1 MQPTEFG
8 DLTESE
14 SLLWKAFARG
24 AWVDLRS
31 GDPEIDPVAN
41 VEGWGAQRAIRA
53 EVIRALLL
61 GAEETKPGHFPALRL
76 RGARVIGRLDLM
88 GATVPYAFVCEYCSF
103 DDEVRLVEASMKT
116 VRFVDCALPY
126 LNATRL
132 NAEGIVNLYRSA
144 VRDVLRLDGARIVG
158 ELSLREAVVG
168 PGTDEFC
175 LSADGLIAYGD
186 VACTDLVCRGAGQMR
201 GLRTDGS
208 LDLTGARFEPRSP
221 GLGLTLG
228 NATVSGRLKAEGLDV
243 AGELRLRHARVAGSV
258 NLTGARLDNPGG
270 SALGAGG
277 LTVEGGLWCTGLRAN
292 GEVRLPGARL
302 SANVALADAELT
314 NPGGLALNLDHATLG
329 ALEARRLTVAAGQI
343 SLVSTQIA
351 ATLDLQDARLDG
363 GSGDTPAFVADTAS
377 IGGTVK
383 LDRVRVT
390 GEMDMRTCKIGGRV
404 LMASA
409 RLYNPGAVALRFTR
423 TEVAADVFCDGMT
436 ATGRVRFTGAQI
448 GRRLELRG
456 ARLSNPAGTALDA
469 RALTVAE
476 LSLRPAEPVQGTV
489 NLSHA
494 RIERLID
501 DPQLW
506 PEHLNLDG
514 LTYRALEPRLPAR
527 ERLDWLARY
536 PREYQSQPY
545 EQLAAHYTS
554 TGQSAEASHVLY
566 AREQRRRKA
575 KSGLGR
581 IGSLIQEI
589 TVGYGY
595 RPWRAVAWLA
605 FLLAAGSIVYAVTP
619 PPPLQGGAAPHF
631 IPAIYTLDLL
641 LPVVDL
647 GQKHAFNPS
656 GFGQWFSY
664 VLIACGWVLATTIAA
679 GVARVL
685 SRR

>member
-1 MQPTEFG
+1 MPSAQFG

-31 GDPEIDPVAN
+31 GDPEVDAVAN
-41 VEGWGAQRAIRA
+41 ADRWAPERTVRA

-61 GAEETKPGHFPALRL
+61 GAQEPEPGHFPALRL
-76 RGARVIGRLDLM
+76 RGARVAGRLDLM
-88 GATVPYAFVCEYCSF
+88 GASVPYAFVCEYCDF

-116 VRFVDCALPY
+116 VRLVDSELPFV
-126 LNATRL
+126 NATRL
-132 NAEGIVNLYRSA
+132 NAEGIVNFYRST
-144 VRDVLRLDGARIVG
+144 VRELLRLDGARIVG
-158 ELSLREAVVG
+158 ELSLREALIG
-168 PGTDEFC
+168 PSGHEFC
-175 LSADGLIAYGD
+175 LSADGLTADGD
-186 VACTDLVCRGAGQMR
+186 VEFTGLSCRGAATMIGI
-201 GLRTDGS
+201 RTDGG
-208 LDLTGARFEPRSP
+208 LDFCDARFEPSAP
-221 GLGLTLG
+221 GIIGLDIG
-228 NATVSGRLKAEGLDV
+228 SAVVSGRLKAKRLV
-243 AGELRLRHARVAGSV
+243 VLGELRLKHARVAASV
-258 NLTGARLDNPGG
+258 SLTGARLDNPGG

-277 LTVEGGLWCTGLRAN
+277 LTAEGGLWCAKLYAN

-302 SANVALADAELT
+302 SANLTLDDAEL
-314 NPGGLALNLDHATLG
+314 NQPGGLALNLDHATLG
-329 ALEARRLTVAAGQI
+329 ALEARRLTLSAGQI

-351 ATLDLQDARLDG
+351 ATLDLQEAELDG
-363 GSGDTPAFVADTAS
+363 GSAAPTLVADTAA
-377 IGGTVK
+377 IGGTMK
-383 LDRVRVT
+383 LDRIRVT
-390 GEMDMRTCKIGGRV
+390 GEVDIRTCRIGGRV
-404 LMASA
+404 LMGSA
-409 RLYNPGAVALRFTR
+409 QMLNPGGVALRFTR

-436 ATGRVRFTGAQI
+436 AHGRVRFTGARI

-456 ARLSNPAGTALDA
+456 AHLYNPGATALDTK
-469 RALTVAE
+469 ALTVAE
-476 LSLRPAEPVQGTV
+476 LSLRPAKPVQGV
-489 NLSHA
+489 VDLSHA
-494 RIERLID
+494 RVERLID

-506 PEHLNLDG
+506 PDRLNLDG
-514 LTYRALEPRLPAR
+514 LTYQALEPRLPAR
-527 ERLDWLARY
+527 QRLDWLARH
-536 PREYQSQPY
+536 PQEYQSQPY

-554 TGQSAEASHVLY
+554 TGQSAEANHVLY
-566 AREQRRRKA
+566 AREQRRREA
-575 KSGLGR
+575 KPRLGR

-605 FLLAAGSIVYAVTP
+605 FLLAAGSVVYAAAP
-619 PPPLQGGAAPHF
+619 PPAFQSGAAPHF
-631 IPAIYTLDLL
+631 IPAVYTLDLL